1 MFDSWWTLIS
11 LSLCCLSVIPWFIC
25 CLIWSVCCCVS
36 PQWPELWPKHSA
48 KERTQVPLSSQRF
61 PFMFCTFNCCF
72 VTRLCPFVA
81 SPLCVV
87 HSSLGLCFFPLA
99 LRFYCDFKC
108 GDSSNV
114 WSKRLMN
121 CSQGQMLTV
130 FIYIWLNS
138 QMTDQC
144 GWMENVCYMFSTDS
158 CTSECDTSGVFI

>member
-114 WSKRLMN
+114 WSIQATNEL
-121 CSQGQMLTV
+121 LTRTNAHCV
-130 FIYIWLNS
+130 HSHLVKFPNDRSMWLNGK
-138 QMTDQC
+138 C
-144 GWMENVCYMFSTDS
+144 LLH
-158 CTSECDTSGVFI
+158 VFDRFLYFRVWH